1 MSRKTNQKDPR
12 ARRAPAPVS
21 QRLSEGSDA
30 PPDRQPATG
39 IGLAAILLLAIGL
52 RCAWLDSSVGGFHS
66 HNEAVYTL
74 IAKNYFHGSPL
85 LPTAEARH
93 LFLET
98 PPLYSYLLHAVFRLT
113 GVSILAGRLLSVASS
128 LALVVATFVFSRRLF
143 GSSGGLTAALIV
155 AVSPVA
161 VLTGR
166 NIQTDSTLLLFVV
179 AGLFFHWRA
188 EERGSRADRLRSG
201 LFVGLALFTK
211 LFAVVAVA
219 ALFAWELA
227 TKRTLAW
234 LKDSARWR
242 AAGIALLLPGVFY
255 GYHALR
261 DFGHLRLE
269 VAGGAAVATTFPK
282 TGAEWG
288 GIGAEAWWAFSPLIA
303 LALAAGIVAAVP
315 APSRATLFALFPACG
330 FSLFYLFFHKHSYYL
345 LTILPFGAALA
356 GRLISRFP
364 SRGLRIACAAAIAV
378 SGSFW
383 SLVDVTSMKSGFVE
397 FEQFGKAAAELPGA
411 EHRLLIDREMNDSYL
426 PVIEFYDPKARF
438 TVIENAQAEEDGR
451 LRLPPGDL
459 YLLKFVPPQ
468 AQAPP
473 AGRLFTR
480 TRYGLGLFGR
490 TILEAHPN
498 PNFFR
503 QGRYFAEEAG
513 GVFFLGRQ
521 EFRVYPALAL
531 LPVPSDL
538 ALYRTPRGLEAR
550 PVP

>member
-1 MSRKTNQKDPR
+1 VSRKKKQRDPR
-12 ARRAPAPVS
+12 ARQTTPIP
-21 QRLSEGSDA
+21 QRISRKREA
-30 PPDRQPATG
+30 PPAGPLADR

-52 RCAWLDSSVGGFHS
+52 RCAWLDSAVGGFHS
-66 HNEAVYTL
+66 HNEAHYTL
-74 IAKNYFHGSPL
+74 IAKNYFRASPL
-85 LPTAEARH
+85 LPTSEGGH

-179 AGLFFHWRA
+179 AALFFHWRA
-188 EERGSRADRLRSG
+188 EEGGSRADRLRSG
-201 LFVGLALFTK
+201 LFAGLALFTK
-211 LFAVVAVA
+211 LFAVIAVA
-219 ALFAWELA
+219 ALFVWELA
-227 TKRTLAW
+227 TKRRLAW
-234 LKDSARWR
+234 SKDSTRWR

-255 GYHALR
+255 GYHALWG
-261 DFGHLRLE
+261 FGYLRRE
-269 VAGGAAVATTFPK
+269 VAGGAAVATTFPR

-303 LALAAGIVAAVP
+303 LALAAGVVAAVP
-315 APSRATLFALFPACG
+315 APSRATLFALCPACG
-330 FSLFYLFFHKHSYYL
+330 FALFYLFAHKHSYYL

-356 GRLISRFP
+356 GRLVSRFP
-364 SRGLRIACAAAIAV
+364 SRGLRIACAAAVAV

-397 FEQFGKAAAELPGA
+397 FDQFGKAAAELPGT
-411 EHRLLIDREMNDSYL
+411 EHLVLIDREMGDSHL

-438 TVIENAQAEEDGR
+438 TVIEDAQAEEDGR
-451 LRLPPGDL
+451 LRLPHGDL
-459 YLLKFVPPQ
+459 FLLKFVPPQ
-468 AQAPP
+468 TQAPP

-498 PNFFR
+498 PHFFR
-503 QGRYFAEEAG
+503 QGRYFAEKSG
-513 GVFFLGRQ
+513 GFFDFGRR

-531 LPVPSDL
+531 LPVSPDL
-538 ALYRTPRGLEAR
+538 ALYRTRGGLEAR
-550 PVP
+550 PIR